1 MDKASNELESQS
13 RNFQYVMME
22 RPAEDEISLIDLWV
36 VLVRRKKVFF
46 YIMLLSLIAGILF
59 SFSKPIVYGYTTSIE
74 IGTRPTANNGDV
86 AIESV
91 QTTLAKLQE
100 GYIPLVL
107 ASQNTDSSGQA
118 KAVNIKAA
126 VAKGSDIIRLSIA
139 GTERNEQIYIQLL
152 NDVVEKI
159 KLDHKRVSSLVK
171 KDLQLAIK
179 KQENISAQLINE
191 QLLMQSQMKRLDKK
205 ELLLNK
211 RIDNLSEFVRSNE
224 NLRRSASKSK
234 GDQGAILTLMML
246 DNELRSSREL
256 LAELENQS
264 YLSLANE
271 REVLHNEMAA
281 NEKKQL
287 ENEQIVDKNK
297 SQLANLLKTR
307 AIVKPFKSIKPVGT
321 SRKLVLVLFVVVGFM
336 LSLISVFV
344 VEFLENAKAH
354 QLER

>member
-13 RNFQYVMME
+13 RNLQYVMME
-22 RPAEDEISLIDLWV
+22 RPAEDEISLIDLWL
-36 VLVRRKKVFF
+36 VLVKRKKVFF
-46 YIMLLSLIAGILF
+46 YIILLSLIVGILF
-59 SFSKPIVYGYTTSIE
+59 AFSRPLVYEYSAPIE
-74 IGTRPTANNGDV
+74 IGTDQGGV
-86 AIESV
+86 AIEPI
-91 QTTLAKLQE
+91 QTVLAKLQDA
-100 GYIPLVL
+100 YIPVVVS
-107 ASQNTDSSGQA
+107 AYNVSSDESA
-118 KAVNIKAA
+118 KTIDIEAA
-126 VAKGSDIIRLSIA
+126 VVKGSDIIRLSIA

-152 NDVVEKI
+152 NNVVEKI

-205 ELLLNK
+205 EQLLNK
-211 RIDNLSEFVRSNE
+211 RIDNLSEFVGSNE
-224 NLRRSASKSK
+224 KLRQSASKSK
-234 GDQGAILTLMML
+234 GDQGATLTLMML
-246 DNELRSSREL
+246 DNELRSNREL
-256 LAELENQS
+256 LAKLKDQS

-271 REVLHNEMAA
+271 REVLHNRMAA

-297 SQLANLLKTR
+297 FQLTNLLETR

-344 VEFLENAKAH
+344 IEFLENAKAH